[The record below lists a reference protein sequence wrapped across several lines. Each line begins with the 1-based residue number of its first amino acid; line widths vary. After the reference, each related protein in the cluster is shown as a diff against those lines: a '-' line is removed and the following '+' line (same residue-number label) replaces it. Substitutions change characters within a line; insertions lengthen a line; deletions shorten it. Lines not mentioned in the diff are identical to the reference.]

1 MYETIINKFVEA
13 EVLLDDTAYQKIKK
27 QEDALK
33 FTESLIHR
41 LGLPREDIMILTGEM
56 VEQYLEDSKPGIG
69 EDNSKG
75 ESSSPNINNPLSES
89 STQAAPI
96 SSAESIP
103 EPDSFATDNT
113 LEPDPFRAIKT
124 SAASQAT
131 ETDNANHGTETET
144 IQATE
149 TDNITTTT
157 DDYEPIHQS
166 KLSESHGVE
175 IIKDS
180 SRKSYTNG
188 EIKDFTAY
196 FGSRYHKLR
205 DMLQRKKDLK
215 SPQSIQ
221 ELENIQDVVNII
233 GMVNDVRN
241 TKNSHKLIEVEDE
254 TGTASVLVHNE
265 NHSLFED
272 AERVVKDEVLG
283 VVGTRKGSLIMA
295 SQLINPG
302 TPRIDEKEMDF
313 SMVFLSDTHIGS
325 STFQGDAFNR
335 FIKWINGEFG
345 DEKQQEIASNVRYL
359 IVAGD
364 IVDGIGVYPH
374 QDKELIIKDIY
385 KQYEEA
391 ARLFGEID
399 DVQIIITPGN
409 HDAGRLAEPQ
419 PAIPE
424 EYAGDLYKLK
434 NVKFASNPCMVGLDG
449 INVLI
454 YHGRSFDDFA
464 MTIKGMSHQNTDII
478 MKELLEKRHLAP
490 IYGERTPLASEVED
504 HMVIEEVP
512 DVLHTGHVHINSY
525 KKYKGIHLVNSGT
538 FQSQTEF
545 QKIYNIMP
553 TVAQVPVLN
562 QGTMKILKFN

>member
-33 FTESLIHR
+33 FTESLIHG

-56 VEQYLEDSKPGIG
+56 VEQYLEDNKSGIG
-69 EDNSKG
+69 EDNSND
-75 ESSSPNINNPLSES
+75 ESSFPHENSPPSES
-89 STQAAPI
+89 SIQTAPI
-96 SSAESIP
+96 SSVESIS
-103 EPDSFATDNT
+103 EPDSFSTDNI
-113 LEPDPFRAIKT
+113 LEPDPFGATKT
-124 SAASQAT
+124 STASQAT
-131 ETDNANHGTETET
+131 ETET
-144 IQATE
+144 IPATE
-149 TDNITTTT
+149 SDNITTTT
-157 DDYEPIHQS
+157 DDYSSIPQS
-166 KLSESHGVE
+166 KLSEGHGVE

-221 ELENIQDVVNII
+221 ELENIQDVVNVI

-241 TKNSHKLIEVEDE
+241 TKNNHKLIEVEDE

-272 AERVVKDEVLG
+272 AERVVKDEVVG

-295 SQLINPG
+295 SQIINPG
-302 TPRIDEKEMDF
+302 VPRVDEKEMDF

-345 DEKQQEIASNVRYL
+345 DEEQQEIASNVRYL

-374 QDKELIIKDIY
+374 QDKELTIKDIY

-434 NVKFASNPCMVGLDG
+434 NVKFASNPSVVGLDG

-464 MTIKGMSHQNTDII
+464 MTVKGMSHQNTDII

-545 QKIYNIMP
+545 QKIYNIVP

>member
-1 MYETIINKFVEA
+1 MSEAIINKFA
-13 EVLLDDTAYQKIKK
+13 DADVLLDDAAYQKI
-27 QEDALK
+27 QEQK
-33 FTESLIHR
+33 ESLVLVEALINQ
-41 LGLPREDIMILTGEM
+41 LKLPNEDILIITGAM
-56 VEQYLEDSKPGIG
+56 VDEYLDNNKPDTNSPVSDEYINDSVGLMEAPEYSRDIVSKSQGEVKNDGHPGTKDPEVEIDFSKKDKT
-69 EDNSKG
+69 EINSKK
-75 ESSSPNINNPLSES
+75 EE
-89 STQAAPI
+89 
-96 SSAESIP
+96 P
-103 EPDSFATDNT
+103 E
-113 LEPDPFRAIKT
+113 I
-124 SAASQAT
+124 
-131 ETDNANHGTETET
+131 
-144 IQATE
+144 
-149 TDNITTTT
+149 
-157 DDYEPIHQS
+157 
-166 KLSESHGVE
+166 E
-175 IIKDS
+175 IIKEEGTGTISSNSITSSETTSASPFNFEVIKDA

-188 EIKDFTAY
+188 EIKDLSAY
-196 FGSRYHKLR
+196 FNSRYHKLKE
-205 DMLQRKKDLK
+205 MLQRKKDLK
-215 SPQSIQ
+215 SPQPIQ
-221 ELENIQDVVNII
+221 ELENIQDVVNVI
-233 GMVNDVRN
+233 GMVNEVRN
-241 TKNSHKLIEVEDE
+241 TKNNHKLIEVEDE

-325 STFQGDAFNR
+325 STFLGDAFDR

-345 DEKQQEIASNVRYL
+345 DKEHKNIANNVRYL
-359 IVAGD
+359 ILAGD

-374 QDKELIIKDIY
+374 QDKELVIKDIY
-385 KQYEEA
+385 EQYAEA

-399 DVQIIITPGN
+399 DIQIIITPGN

-424 EYAGDLYKLK
+424 EYAADLYKLK
-434 NVKFASNPCMVGLDG
+434 NVEFVSNPSMVNLEG

-464 MTIKGMSHQNTDII
+464 MTVKGMSHQHTELI

-504 HMVIEEVP
+504 HLVIEEVP
-512 DVLHTGHVHINSY
+512 HVFHTGHVHINSY

-545 QKIYNIMP
+545 QKIYNIVP
-553 TVAQVPVLN
+553 TAAQVPVLHN
-562 QGTMKILKFN
+562 GNMKVLKFN

>member
-1 MYETIINKFVEA
+1 MEA
-13 EVLLDDTAYQKIKK
+13 EVLLDDTAYEKIKNQK
-27 QEDALK
+27 NALK
-33 FTESLIHR
+33 FTESLING

-56 VEQYLEDSKPGIG
+56 VDQYLERDNG
-69 EDNSKG
+69 EDYLPRAAD
-75 ESSSPNINNPLSES
+75 ESPAETEPIPYTENIP
-89 STQAAPI
+89 
-96 SSAESIP
+96 
-103 EPDSFATDNT
+103 TDH
-113 LEPDPFRAIKT
+113 LP
-124 SAASQAT
+124 T
-131 ETDNANHGTETET
+131 ETS
-144 IQATE
+144 
-149 TDNITTTT
+149 TTT
-157 DDYEPIHQS
+157 DQDYKPLPKN
-166 KLSESHGVE
+166 KLLSDSPYNIEV
-175 IIKDS
+175 IKDS

-196 FGSRYHKLR
+196 FGSRYHKLKE
-205 DMLQRKKDLK
+205 MLLRKKDLK
-215 SPQSIQ
+215 TPQSIQ
-221 ELENIQDVVNII
+221 ELENVQDVVNVI

-241 TKNSHKLIEVEDE
+241 TKNNHKLIEVEDE
-254 TGTASVLVHNE
+254 TGKASVLVHNE

-272 AERVVKDEVLG
+272 AERVVKDEVVG

-302 TPRIDEKEMDF
+302 TPRIDEKDMDF

-325 STFQGDAFNR
+325 STFLDDAFNR

-345 DEKQQEIASNVRYL
+345 DGEQQKIASNVRYV

-374 QDKELIIKDIY
+374 QDKELTIKDIY
-385 KQYEEA
+385 EQYDEA

-419 PAIPE
+419 PAISE
-424 EYAGDLYKLK
+424 EYAGELYKLK
-434 NVKFASNPCMVGLDG
+434 NVQFLSNPSMVSLDG

-464 MTIKGMSHQNTDII
+464 MTVKGMSHQNTDVI

-504 HMVIEEVP
+504 HLVIEEIP
-512 DVLHTGHVHINSY
+512 DILHTGHVHINSY
-525 KKYKGIHLVNSGT
+525 KKYKGVHLVNSGT

-545 QKIYNIMP
+545 QKIYNIVP
-553 TVAQVPVLN
+553 TCAQVPVLN
-562 QGTMKILKFN
+562 QGNMKILKFS